1 MAKHDVEIL
10 LGEIEDETGNLDQA
24 LGHFQ
29 AAIALAQTSKDP
41 IRLAKAHEAIGI
53 LEARRLNTDSA
64 IHYLSEAGRYFA
76 MYGDVINAVGMTEV
90 FRDWGKLDE
99 AHTALEQAR
108 TAFATLGLTL
118 PA

>member
-1 MAKHDVEIL
+1 MLPCDPVFNTDGTNLVLDCTE
-10 LGEIEDETGNLDQA
+10 ERNNQFEWDEPARID
-24 LGHFQ
+24 
-29 AAIALAQTSKDP
+29 
-41 IRLAKAHEAIGI
+41 IGASMTI

-108 TAFATLGLTL
+108 TAFATLGLTI
-118 PA
+118 PT